1 MSHTTNKKLE
11 CEEDS
16 DTFIRIIN
24 SKNKRVKLYSIDLDK
39 LFEKVCNH
47 HLLKNFFGK
56 NVWYEDGKL
65 FIKDCNK
72 LTTDFN
78 GAEDRLINLIYNF
91 CYDIGYDGNSTVGND
106 DIDDNNGK
114 VSLKE
119 RLRIVEEVFTE
130 EFTSDDYCQKYDI
143 SEATASTD
151 ISKLIELKKLVYLNK
166 KRGRRRVYSTSIC
179 NEQKRLDSFEDCD
192 KQNTVTVYITDN

>member
-1 MSHTTNKKLE
+1 MSHTANKKLE
-11 CEEDS
+11 CEEDVS
-16 DTFIRIIN
+16 DAIIRIIN

-56 NVWYEDGKL
+56 KVWYEDGKL

-78 GAEDRLINLIYNF
+78 GADDRLVNLIYNF
-91 CYDIGYDGNSTVGND
+91 CYGIGYDDSSTVGND

-119 RLRIVEEVFTE
+119 RLRIVEEVFTG

-166 KRGRRRVYSTSIC
+166 RRGRRRVYSTSIC

-192 KQNTVTVYITDN
+192 KQNTVTVCI

>member
-1 MSHTTNKKLE
+1 MSHITNKKLE
-11 CEEDS
+11 YEEDS
-16 DTFIRIIN
+16 SDAIIRIMD
-24 SKNKRVKLYSIDLDK
+24 SRNKRVKLYYIDLDK
-39 LFEKVCNH
+39 FCERACNR

-56 NVWYEDGKL
+56 KVWYEDGKL

-78 GAEDRLINLIYNF
+78 GADDRLINLFYNF
-91 CYDIGYDGNSTVGND
+91 FYDIGYDYNNTVGNND
-106 DIDDNNGK
+106 VDDNNGK

-119 RLRIVEEVFTE
+119 RLRIVEEVFTG
-130 EFTSDDYCQKYDI
+130 EFTSDDYCKKYDI

-151 ISKLIELKKLVYLNK
+151 ILKLIELKKLVYLNK
-166 KRGRRRVYSTSIC
+166 KRGRRRVYSTSIG

-192 KQNTVTVYITDN
+192 KQNTATLKIK

>member
-1 MSHTTNKKLE
+1 MSRTTNKKLE
-11 CEEDS
+11 CEEDMS
-16 DTFIRIIN
+16 DAIIRIIN

-56 NVWYEDGKL
+56 KVWYEDGKL

-78 GAEDRLINLIYNF
+78 GAEDRLVDLIYNF
-91 CYDIGYDGNSTVGND
+91 CYSIGCDDDNTVRKD
-106 DIDDNNGK
+106 DVDDNNGK

-119 RLRIVEEVFTE
+119 RLRMVEDVFTG

-192 KQNTVTVYITDN
+192 KQNTVTVCI